1 MLYVGNNRKLRT
13 ANRSLWWGGGDL
25 NTNDGIQIWKT
36 FHVSLEMIPTY
47 FVLSVAHEMFVV
59 VVNEAGHMQRCPR

>member
-1 MLYVGNNRKLRT
+1 MVG
-13 ANRSLWWGGGDL
+13 GGGDL